1 MRAQYHEHCE
11 RVTVQLSIKARHPPR
26 YTRRLANVAYHG
38 KELIY
43 DRHATEADF
52 FGDFTSEVDAGVIQ
66 AVEDHR
72 LDINVGVAYHARRR
86 HCEVLA
92 NMHD

>member
-1 MRAQYHEHCE
+1 MI
-11 RVTVQLSIKARHPPR
+11 VQLSIKARHPPR
-26 YTRRLANVAYHG
+26 YTRRLQNIIFLG
-38 KELIY
+38 KEPVY

-52 FGDFTSEVDAGVIQ
+52 FRNLTNELDAGVIQ

-72 LDINVGVAYHARRR
+72 LDINVGVAYHARHR
-86 HCEVLA
+86 HCWVLA